1 MHNANEG
8 NSNHANNNEDNC
20 YNCYTISYSVPVRKG
35 RHLPSIPK
43 AETETKCPDVREE
56 GSSSNNE
63 PEPLTLNKIYETL
76 DSLSSPAPN
85 PPAPERPAWSLQVP
99 DPGLSAASPL
109 YLMMPD
115 AKRRQSLSHMDL
127 TIMETS
133 AIKSQAMGSEVRDP
147 RMSVTDTAKKV
158 IEKLSVGLSN
168 KLDDGKRR
176 LCPESETD
184 SECDDVFS

>member
-1 MHNANEG
+1 M
-8 NSNHANNNEDNC
+8 
-20 YNCYTISYSVPVRKG
+20 PVRKG

-43 AETETKCPDVREE
+43 TETETKCPGIREG

-63 PEPLTLNKIYETL
+63 PGPVTLHKIYETL

-85 PPAPERPAWSLQVP
+85 SPAPERPAWSLQVP

-115 AKRRQSLSHMDL
+115 AERRQSLSHTDL

-133 AIKSQAMGSEVRDP
+133 ASKSQARGSEVRDP

-158 IEKLSVGLSN
+158 IEKFSVGLSN

-176 LCPESETD
+176 LCAGESETD

>member
-1 MHNANEG
+1 M
-8 NSNHANNNEDNC
+8 
-20 YNCYTISYSVPVRKG
+20 PVRKG

-43 AETETKCPDVREE
+43 AETERETKCPDVREE

-63 PEPLTLNKIYETL
+63 PGPVTLNKIYETL

-115 AKRRQSLSHMDL
+115 AERRQSLSHTDL

-133 AIKSQAMGSEVRDP
+133 ASKSQARGSEVRDP

-176 LCPESETD
+176 LCPGESESD